1 MFWLF
6 LACSEKEVDS
16 AQLPPEEVT
25 EEQGFEPSFEADP
38 VTDSVAFDEQPMQ
51 MLQLQHSG
59 IWNLAPIAGPYT
71 SMYGELN
78 IQELIDGYTVVPY
91 CDFSFAVTGYAT
103 EDVCPTCD
111 FAFSIEFFVMEPEPS
126 EEEEEEFELPEDF
139 PQAEDMSDCFSPELP
154 DHQEIRVMS
163 YSLED
168 EMIYF
173 NYFDTGIWIPWYPA
187 TFIHDTLEIYYL
199 EEIGFFGAGDD

>member
-1 MFWLF
+1 MIWLF

-16 AQLPPEEVT
+16 AQLPPAEEIT
-25 EEQGFEPSFEADP
+25 EQGFEPSFEADP
-38 VTDSVAFDEQPMQ
+38 ETDSVAFDEQPP
-51 MLQLQHSG
+51 QLLHIQHSG
-59 IWNLAPIAGPYT
+59 IWNLSPIAGPYT

-78 IQELIDGYTVVPY
+78 IKELIDGYTVIPY
-91 CDFSFAVTGYAT
+91 CDFSFAVTGYVT

-111 FAFSIEFFVMEPEPS
+111 FGFTIEFFVMEPEPPD
-126 EEEEEEFELPEDF
+126 EEEEEIELPEDF
-139 PQAEDMSDCFSPELP
+139 PQAENMSDCFSPELP
-154 DHQEIRVMS
+154 DHQDVRVMA
-163 YSLED
+163 YSLAD

-187 TFIHDTLEIYYL
+187 TFIHDTLEVYYF